1 MKSTRAFLIAT
12 FALLISSNL
21 STHFPESNLTHF
33 LRVALKAQEE
43 MFSARV
49 QVSDATV
56 SAETALNYMIEF
68 GTVRV

>member
-1 MKSTRAFLIAT
+1 
-12 FALLISSNL
+12 
-21 STHFPESNLTHF
+21 
-33 LRVALKAQEE
+33 

-68 GTVRV
+68 GTVMVSENDYLLITLPVEDS